1 MNRAAWVLALFVLAL
16 PAAPAAAQHLPGTV
30 AGSPIPQGQVELQS
44 RAQLVANVGSWDVL
58 AELLGSLHDTNTPL
72 SSFESVTV
80 GGYYRVIPNLKVGA
94 LARLQAGARHDNDV
108 LAVNPVTT
116 TDWAWNDTSTRLE
129 GVLMLDVSP
138 RFQLSFLPTG
148 NWVLMLKSRYEYNTW
163 NGQMSIMA
171 RPELTW
177 FWIRDR
183 EPVLNVAASYV
194 LYFPLNFGST
204 LLYQNYPYLSV
215 LWHATPEVG
224 IELSGAYKLTT
235 WTQSDSW
242 VTAGWGNYSIGVQSW
257 VVSLGVVY
265 TPSF

>member
-1 MNRAAWVLALFVLAL
+1 MNKAAWALVLAVLAI
-16 PAAPAAAQHLPGTV
+16 PAMSAGAQHLPGTT
-30 AGSPIPQGQVELQS
+30 AGSPMPQGQVELQS
-44 RAQLVANVGSWDVL
+44 RAQLVANVGSWDIL
-58 AELLGSLHDTNTPL
+58 AELLGKLYSTGTPL

-108 LAVNPVTT
+108 LAVTSDPT
-116 TDWAWNDTSTRLE
+116 TDWTWADSSARLE

-138 RFQLSFLPTG
+138 RFQLGFLPTG
-148 NWVLMLKSRYEYNTW
+148 NWVLMLKGRYEYNTW

-183 EPVLNVAASYV
+183 DPFLNVALSYEM
-194 LYFPLNFGST
+194 YFPLNFGST
-204 LLYQNYPYLSV
+204 LLYQSYPYLTV

-224 IELSGAYKLTT
+224 IELAAAYKNTS

-242 VTAGWGNYSIGVQSW
+242 LVAGWGSYTTTVQSW